1 MSDTSENQ
9 PASGKPDEV
18 RDEVRL
24 DLDEH
29 GLDKWEEVRGNY
41 VVDPESS
48 VAHPA
53 LTESEDDDADDLAPP
68 SEDSEEDD
76 AAEDDE
82 ERDEDRDEE
91 E

>member
-9 PASGKPDEV
+9 PTAGKPEEV

-24 DLDEH
+24 DLDED
-29 GLDKWEEVRGNY
+29 GLDKWEEVRSNY
-41 VVDPESS
+41 VVDPESE

-53 LTESEDDDADDLAPP
+53 LTESEDDDEDDLKPT
-68 SEDSEEDD
+68 SEDGEEDD
-76 AAEDDE
+76 EAEDE
-82 ERDEDRDEE
+82 ESRDEE

>member
-9 PASGKPDEV
+9 PTAGKPEEV

-24 DLDEH
+24 DLDEDA
-29 GLDKWEEVRGNY
+29 LDKWEQVRGDY
-41 VVDPESS
+41 VVDPESE

-53 LTESEDDDADDLAPP
+53 LTESEDDDEDDLAAP
-68 SEDSEEDD
+68 SDDGEEDD
-76 AAEDDE
+76 EADDDE
-82 ERDEDRDEE
+82 ARDEE